1 MKWCFLQL
9 VSAPQGRFPS
19 VVDWNVP
26 GVSTEPPGGGSPT
39 AAHSSVT
46 EEPAVTKIELE
57 GLTIIL
63 GSAVKGKHKG
73 TDTVWNYKPVQES
86 NVFFPHITQNLAEK
100 IRGNVVQHS

>member
-1 MKWCFLQL
+1 MFFTI
-9 VSAPQGRFPS
+9 SFS
-19 VVDWNVP
+19 TP
-26 GVSTEPPGGGSPT
+26 GPLSISCRLECPWGIHWTTGGGSPT

-46 EEPAVTKIELE
+46 EEPAVTEIELE

-86 NVFFPHITQNLAEK
+86 NVFSTHHTEPIWKNKGERGATQLE
-100 IRGNVVQHS
+100 